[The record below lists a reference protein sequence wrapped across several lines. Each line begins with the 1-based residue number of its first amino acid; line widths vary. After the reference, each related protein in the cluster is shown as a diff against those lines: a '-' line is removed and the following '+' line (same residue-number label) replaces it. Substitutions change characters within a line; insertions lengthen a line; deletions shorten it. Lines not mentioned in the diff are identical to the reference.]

1 MNSSKRITATNILVC
16 RTDKIGDVVLTLPV
30 VNALKEFYG
39 ARITFLAS
47 EYTAEILEGH
57 KAIDEVMLYKP
68 DESVFHLAKRIKQKN
83 FELAVVV
90 FPDFKVALAL
100 WLARVPIR
108 VGTGYRLFSLLFNK
122 KVFEHRKYAQKHE
135 VEYNLNLIR
144 AIGVEVKEVKF
155 DIFVP
160 DHAFENVQ
168 KLLLENGLN
177 NESYIVVHPGS
188 KGSAR
193 DLKPEKFRELVKKL
207 SEEGFKIILTGSK
220 SEKEL
225 VQFVGNGLEN
235 VYDFAGLL
243 NLKELS
249 ALIKNASLF
258 ISNSTGPIHIASAL
272 GTPVLGFYPPIKV
285 MSPRRWGPYTD
296 NKVIFTPNIPFECE
310 RCIGKKCK
318 FFDCMDLI
326 NIDDVVKAIKEKV
339 KVDV

>member
-1 MNSSKRITATNILVC
+1 MDKFQKFNARNILVC
-16 RTDKIGDVVLTLPV
+16 RTDKIGDVILTLPV

-39 ARITFLAS
+39 AKITFLAS

-57 KAIDEVMLYKP
+57 RAIDEVMLYKP
-68 DESVFHLAKRIKQKN
+68 DENVFQLAKRIKQKN
-83 FELAVVV
+83 FDLAVVV
-90 FPDFKVALAL
+90 FPIFKVALAL
-100 WLARVPIR
+100 WLARVPVR
-108 VGTGYRLFSLLFNK
+108 VGTGYRFFSLFFNK
-122 KVFEHRKYAQKHE
+122 KVFEHRKYAEKHE

-144 AIGVEVKEVKF
+144 ALGVEVKEIKF
-155 DIFVP
+155 DIFIP
-160 DHAFENVQ
+160 NYAFENVQ
-168 KLLLENGLN
+168 KLLIENGLN

-220 SEKEL
+220 SEKQL
-225 VQFVGNGLEN
+225 VHFVGNGLKN
-235 VYDFAGLL
+235 VYDLAGLL

-258 ISNSTGPIHIASAL
+258 ISNSTGPIHVASAL
-272 GTPVLGFYPPIKV
+272 GTPVIGFYPPIKV

-296 NKVIFTPNIPFECE
+296 NRIIFIPNVPFECKK
-310 RCIGKKCK
+310 CIGEKCK

-326 NIDDVVKAIKEKV
+326 NIDDVVKAIKEKI
-339 KVDV
+339 KVDA